1 MIIFKININN
11 IFNNKRK
18 NNIKNLYFN
27 PILFN
32 KYYLFKLIKNY
43 EDKNHYFNI
52 TYFDYSYSFK
62 YNIIKIEYNIGFYDK
77 KNNLIIPSDLSLYNN
92 LHIICHVDKNKNYSY
107 IESLANINNNKY
119 YKCIEFFNI
128 NDRFKLGINLKCQ
141 KSNKFY
147 IIDLFDSKIIN
158 YNKLNNNNLEFNPLI
173 INFIRHKYNQKFSL
187 L

>member
-27 PILFN
+27 SILYN

-62 YNIIKIEYNIGFYDK
+62 YNIIKIEYNIGGFYDK
-77 KNNLIIPSDLSLYNN
+77 KNNLII
-92 LHIICHVDKNKNYSY
+92 HQICH
-107 IESLANINNNKY
+107 
-119 YKCIEFFNI
+119 
-128 NDRFKLGINLKCQ
+128 
-141 KSNKFY
+141 Y
-147 IIDLFDSKIIN
+147 IIIYILYVILIKIKIIVI
-158 YNKLNNNNLEFNPLI
+158 LN
-173 INFIRHKYNQKFSL
+173 H
-187 L
+187 